1 MPRLGADPDPA
12 GWRAGYGAGT
22 RIGGARDGCVVRGTD
37 PGRRRRVRTLTW
49 VSSSTVTGPDQNA
62 TEAPEFAAVREAA
75 QRARAAAP
83 AVRAAAPGA
92 VDEALRAAAARI
104 RDGAPEL
111 LEINAADV
119 EAAERNGM
127 AAGLL
132 DRLRLTEERLAGIAT
147 QLEVLAATP
156 EPPTEWPVRTLE
168 TGERV
173 FERRIPVGVIGAVF
187 EARPNVTVDVAS
199 QVLKARSAAVLR
211 TGSAA
216 LRSAT
221 ALVERILRPALAEA
235 GLPEGAVQLVPL
247 PGHAGAEALVGLP
260 DLVPL
265 VVVRGSGEV
274 TRKLSM
280 LGATAGTRV
289 LAHADGGGVLYLDAS
304 ASEADVVRLVTDST
318 DRLGVCNRLNLLLID
333 RPVYDTLLPVARAA
347 LDARGVAL
355 SEPPHTHR
363 LGHEWALDSGAEAH
377 VTVAPVDGPD
387 EAADT
392 AARETSGLA
401 ATICASDEAVAQRF
415 IDRYTGTGVFWNATS
430 RLLDGYKLLGL
441 PETGI
446 NVDQTPGPRGPVTYR
461 DLGLRQ
467 FVVLPPA

>member
-1 MPRLGADPDPA
+1 M
-12 GWRAGYGAGT
+12 
-22 RIGGARDGCVVRGTD
+22 
-37 PGRRRRVRTLTW
+37 
-49 VSSSTVTGPDQNA
+49 SSTVTAPQET
-62 TEAPEFAAVREAA
+62 TEAPEYAAVREAA

-83 AVRAAAPGA
+83 AVRAAGEGRI
-92 VDEALRAAAARI
+92 DDALRAAASLI
-104 RDGAPEL
+104 RDRAHEL
-111 LEINAADV
+111 LEVNAADV
-119 EAAERNGM
+119 ATAERNGM

-132 DRLRLTEERLAGIAT
+132 DRLRLDPERLAGIAT

-216 LRSAT
+216 LGSAT
-221 ALVERILRPALAEA
+221 ALVEQVLRPALADA
-235 GLPEGAVQLVPL
+235 GLPEAAVQLVPL

-265 VVVRGSGEV
+265 VVVRGSGDV
-274 TRKLSM
+274 TRKLSV

-304 ASEADVVRLVTDST
+304 ATEADVTRLVTDST

-333 RPVYDTLLPVARAA
+333 RPVYDTLLPIAKAA
-347 LDARGVAL
+347 LVARGVAL
-355 SEPPHTHR
+355 SLPPHDHP
-363 LGHEWALDSGAEAH
+363 LGHEWALDPGAEAH
-377 VTVAPVDGPD
+377 VTVAVVDGPD
-387 EAADT
+387 DAADT

-401 ATICASDEAVAQRF
+401 ATICAADEQVARRF
-415 IDRYTGTGVFWNATS
+415 IDRYTGTGVFWNAPS

-446 NVDQTPGPRGPVTYR
+446 NVDHTPGPRGPVTYR

-467 FVVLPPA
+467 FVILPPEHA

>member
-235 GLPEGAVQLVPL
+235 GLPESAVQLVPL

-274 TRKLSM
+274 TRKLSV